1 MVDFVRHLPPEP
13 KRRVRAALKDAGKL
27 RGESDAVRG
36 GHSGFWV
43 DGRGGLGIVDG
54 MREELQAVVEE
65 LKAMRDA
72 GVSHVYLAD
81 GTLGNLRAAVS
92 AAGSATTEPAVAA
105 PAPARGGPAP
115 ARRKTAS
122 DSGGVREMVLPMGE
136 GGARESRK
144 AAPKPAKPGPSVPIP
159 PPPVVELPDGDAA
172 EQLAWLRKRVLQ
184 CPVCNARV
192 KPGKKVVFGVGG
204 TQADIFFC
212 GEAPGAEEEVEGEP
226 FVGPAGQL
234 LTKIIGAMGLSRG
247 DVYIG
252 NIMNWRPEMP
262 TSVGNRPPT
271 AEEMAFCLPYL
282 RAQVEVVAPKVIV
295 ALGKT
300 AVDGLLGPDPR
311 RKMGQVRGKWHEFL
325 GIPLLPTFHPS
336 YLLRND
342 TLRTKRMVWED
353 MMQVMERVGMPVN
366 ERQRRYFL
374 PR

>member
-1 MVDFVRHLPPEP
+1 
-13 KRRVRAALKDAGKL
+13 
-27 RGESDAVRG
+27 
-36 GHSGFWV
+36 
-43 DGRGGLGIVDG
+43 

-81 GTLGNLRAAVS
+81 GTLGDLRAAFAAEAS
-92 AAGSATTEPAVAA
+92 AGRTPVAA
-105 PAPARGGPAP
+105 SGPSPAEVARGGEKAV
-115 ARRKTAS
+115 S
-122 DSGGVREMVLPMGE
+122 FGGAHEMVLPMGE
-136 GGARESRK
+136 GRTREPRK
-144 AAPKPAKPGPSVPIP
+144 AAPKPARPGPSAPIP
-159 PPPVVELPDGDAA
+159 PPPSVELPDGAAA
-172 EQLAWLRKRVLQ
+172 ERLAWLRKRVLD
-184 CPVCNARV
+184 CPVCNAHV
-192 KPGKKVVFGVGG
+192 KPGKKVVFGVGSAE
-204 TQADIFFC
+204 ADIFFC
-212 GEAPGAEEEVEGEP
+212 GEAPGADEEEQGEP

-234 LTKIIGAMGLSRG
+234 LTKIIGAMDLSRG

-300 AVDGLLGPDPR
+300 AVDGLLGPDPK
-311 RKMGQVRGKWHEFL
+311 RKMGQVRGQWHEFS

-353 MMQVMERVGMPVN
+353 MMQVMERVGMPVS

-374 PR
+374 TR